1 MHKYFSCLCLQ
12 LICCRPIGRSIYTL
26 SKLRVGL
33 GGIYTRPWTEK
44 GMNRLGAVTAT
55 NQTCL

>member
-12 LICCRPIGRSIYTL
+12 LICYRPVGQSIYL

-33 GGIYTRPWTEK
+33 GGIYTRSWIQK